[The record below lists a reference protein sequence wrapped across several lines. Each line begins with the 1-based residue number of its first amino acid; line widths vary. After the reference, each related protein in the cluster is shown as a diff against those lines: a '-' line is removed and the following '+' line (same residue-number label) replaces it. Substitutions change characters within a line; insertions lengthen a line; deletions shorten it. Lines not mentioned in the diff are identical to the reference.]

1 MISQK
6 TLPKQ
11 MTSSRNPDLCRP
23 FMVVGTQPLLKL
35 KTCSHA
41 IPMCL
46 KAHLGPNKAKKWSQG
61 NINYIKIGPQRLCVA
76 AQGTNVQQTH
86 SRGPRALDF
95 WSWMHK

>member
-1 MISQK
+1 
-6 TLPKQ
+6 
-11 MTSSRNPDLCRP
+11 
-23 FMVVGTQPLLKL
+23 
-35 KTCSHA
+35 
-41 IPMCL
+41 
-46 KAHLGPNKAKKWSQG
+46 LGPNKAKKWSQG